1 MTEDLEAR
9 LRRELS
15 SWAEEAPP
23 PTAVSV
29 RTLDAAYAAP
39 VERSRPAWLLSA
51 IAACVLLVVIGGT
64 VGGIA
69 LVRHLTEPTRP
80 AAPTQPASPAPP
92 TGSVPSVHPT
102 SPSPTA
108 NPTASASSA
117 QPAPVP
123 AGATGPV
130 PAGFTVHDLTF
141 VSDEQGWALGTA
153 PCSSKPCTSLV
164 RTSDGGR
171 HWVGIRPPVVGLVG
185 VDDCSTACVSNVRFA
200 TPLVGYLFGPQA
212 FYLTTDGGAT
222 WQRQAGGAAALE
234 IAENN
239 VLRVPAGDG
248 QGCFP
253 GCPVSVQ
260 VSTIG
265 GTAWRT
271 VLALSSTQVGFDT
284 GVQLSRT
291 GGHAYLQVYGHVSG
305 GASQAHSALYASA
318 DSGQTWADR
327 GEPCPQVSPGEVDA
341 SALSSASDQSV
352 TVLCTQRSGSASFV
366 AVSTDGGRTFQ
377 PGKLLPN
384 LEIQV
389 GSASSSTVFAI
400 GSVGGRES
408 LVRSVD
414 RGLTWNVVAQSGPA
428 TGTAAPR
435 GGFLGFESATTGRWV
450 SLSDPRTVWTT
461 SDGGATWV
469 RYTFPA

>member
-1 MTEDLEAR
+1 MPEDLEAR

-23 PTAVSV
+23 PRAVSV

-80 AAPTQPASPAPP
+80 AAPTQPASPAPANRI
-92 TGSVPSVHPT
+92 GAERPSDLAEPNRE
-102 SPSPTA
+102 PDRLCFLR
-108 NPTASASSA
+108 
-117 QPAPVP
+117 
-123 AGATGPV
+123 ATGTRGCHWPGPGRIHGARPDV
-130 PAGFTVHDLTF
+130 RERRP
-141 VSDEQGWALGTA
+141 GWALGTA
-153 PCSSKPCTSLV
+153 PCSSNPCTSLV

-171 HWVGIRPPVVGLVG
+171 SWVGIRPPVVGLVG

-200 TPLVGYLFGPQA
+200 TPLVGYLFGPQV

-222 WQRQAGGAAALE
+222 WQRQVGGAAALE
-234 IAENN
+234 IADNN

-265 GTAWRT
+265 GTGVAYGPCS
-271 VLALSSTQVGFDT
+271 VVAQVGFDT

-305 GASQAHSALYASA
+305 GASQAHSALYVSA
-318 DSGQTWADR
+318 DSGLTWADR
-327 GEPCPQVSPGEVDA
+327 GETCPQVSPGEVDA

-366 AVSTDGGRTFQ
+366 AVSTDGGRSFQ
-377 PGKLLPN
+377 ARKAAAQPRNPGRLG
-384 LEIQV
+384 V
-389 GSASSSTVFAI
+389 V
-400 GSVGGRES
+400 VHR
-408 LVRSVD
+408 VRHRFGWWPRVPGPQRRPRPHLD
-414 RGLTWNVVAQSGPA
+414 RGGAKRPGDRHR
-428 TGTAAPR
+428 TAARWLPR
-435 GGFLGFESATTGRWV
+435 LRVGDNRPMGQPERSPHGV
-450 SLSDPRTVWTT
+450 DDPRRRC
-461 SDGGATWV
+461 DLGQLHI
-469 RYTFPA
+469 PA

>member
-1 MTEDLEAR
+1 MPEDLETR
-9 LRRELS
+9 LRRELHA
-15 SWAEEAPP
+15 WAAEAPP
-23 PTAVSV
+23 PQAVSA
-29 RTLDAAYAAP
+29 RTVAAVSDSP
-39 VERSRPAWLLSA
+39 VERVRPTWLLPA
-51 IAACVLLVVIGGT
+51 IAACLVFLVAGGT

-69 LVRHLTEPTRP
+69 LARHLAHTTPT
-80 AAPTQPASPAPP
+80 APSQVTSPPNPSGPSPSGSP
-92 TGSVPSVHPT
+92 TGPHNSATTPPS
-102 SPSPTA
+102 SPI
-108 NPTASASSA
+108 NPSGA
-117 QPAPVP
+117 VGP
-123 AGATGPV
+123 AGGPV

-141 VSDEQGWALGTA
+141 VTDEEGWALGTA
-153 PCSSKPCTSLV
+153 SCSSRPCTSLV
-164 RTSDGGR
+164 RTGDGGR

-212 FYLTTDGGAT
+212 FYVTTDGGAT
-222 WQRQAGGAAALE
+222 WQRQPGGAAALE
-234 IAENN
+234 IADNN
-239 VLRVPAGDG
+239 VLRVPSGDG

-265 GTAWRT
+265 GAAWRT
-271 VLALSSTQVGFDT
+271 VLALSTAQVGFDT

-305 GASQAHSALYASA
+305 GASQAHSALYVSA
-318 DSGQTWADR
+318 DGGLTWADR

-377 PGKLLPN
+377 PGKLLSG
-384 LEIQV
+384 LESQV
-389 GSASSSTVFAI
+389 GSASASTVFVI
-400 GSVGGRES
+400 GNVGGRES

-414 RGLTWNVVAQSGPA
+414 RGVTWTMVAQSGSVPR
-428 TGTAAPR
+428 TFAPR
-435 GGFLGFESATTGRWV
+435 GGFLGFESATIGRWV
-450 SLSDPRTVWTT
+450 SVSDPSTVWTT
-461 SDGGATWV
+461 RDSGATWV
-469 RYTFPA
+469 RHTFG

>member
-1 MTEDLEAR
+1 MPEDLEAR

-23 PTAVSV
+23 PRAVSV
-29 RTLDAAYAAP
+29 RTLDAAHAAP

-69 LVRHLTEPTRP
+69 LVRHLTEPARP

-117 QPAPVP
+117 QPAPP
-123 AGATGPV
+123 GATGPV

-141 VSDEQGWALGTA
+141 VSDDQGWALGTA

-171 HWVGIRPPVVGLVG
+171 SWVGIRPPVVGLVG

-200 TPLVGYLFGPQA
+200 TPLVGYLFGPQV

-222 WQRQAGGAAALE
+222 WQRQVGGAAALE
-234 IAENN
+234 IADNN

-271 VLALSSTQVGFDT
+271 VLALSSAQVGFDT

-305 GASQAHSALYASA
+305 GASQAHSALYVSA
-318 DSGQTWADR
+318 DSGLTWADR

-341 SALSSASDQSV
+341 ICLELGVRQIGHRAVHPAVGLGVFRGRLDRRWPYVPVRKAAAQPRNPGRLGVVVHRVRRRFGRWPRVPGPQRRPRPHLDRGGAKRPGDRQRQRRAAASSASS
-352 TVLCTQRSGSASFV
+352 R
-366 AVSTDGGRTFQ
+366 RQ
-377 PGKLLPN
+377 P
-384 LEIQV
+384 
-389 GSASSSTVFAI
+389 
-400 GSVGGRES
+400 VGG
-408 LVRSVD
+408 
-414 RGLTWNVVAQSGPA
+414 
-428 TGTAAPR
+428 
-435 GGFLGFESATTGRWV
+435 
-450 SLSDPRTVWTT
+450 
-461 SDGGATWV
+461 
-469 RYTFPA
+469 